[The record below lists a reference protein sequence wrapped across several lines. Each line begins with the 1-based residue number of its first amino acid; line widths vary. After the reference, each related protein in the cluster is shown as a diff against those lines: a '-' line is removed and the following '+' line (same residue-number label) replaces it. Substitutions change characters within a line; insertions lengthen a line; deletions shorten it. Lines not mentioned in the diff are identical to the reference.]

1 MDEIASQ
8 GIRPGAYEGWEKD
21 AREVL
26 VALQAEYDREEGQD
40 EDEEEQGF
48 SSHKWYSEAV
58 STTLKN
64 LN

>member
-48 SSHKWYSEAV
+48 SSHK
-58 STTLKN
+58 
-64 LN
+64 